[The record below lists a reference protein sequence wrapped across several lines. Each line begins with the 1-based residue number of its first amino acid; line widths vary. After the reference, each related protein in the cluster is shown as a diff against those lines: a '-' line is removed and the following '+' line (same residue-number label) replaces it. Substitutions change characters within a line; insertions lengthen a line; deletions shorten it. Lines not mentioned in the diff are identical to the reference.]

1 MLSSL
6 NFGESFLSSEMKILI
21 QKTLFVVDVA
31 AGVVRPNATAFDDDY
46 PDGVLFDRDNMHSS
60 LMFSYEN
67 LKS

>member
-6 NFGESFLSSEMKILI
+6 NLGGSFLSSEMKIDTE
-21 QKTLFVVDVA
+21 TLFVVDVA

-60 LMFSYEN
+60 FMFSYEN
-67 LKS
+67 LK